1 MKHYVSL
8 FTFLSIFFLTSSN
21 YGMKSLREIERQIV
35 HRKIR
40 SIGKENFLNIGQ
52 ITTLVDPQA
61 KDPFSKLVMER
72 INKKPSSPLGKYTQ
86 YRHAKDDFNVPY
98 IELVSTFNK
107 DNLLK
112 ILNKE

>member
-8 FTFLSIFFLTSSN
+8 FTFLSIFFMPSSN
-21 YGMKSLREIERQIV
+21 YGMKSLCKIERQIV
-35 HRKIR
+35 RRKIR
-40 SIGKENFLNIGQ
+40 SIGKENILKIGQ
-52 ITTLVDPQA
+52 ITTLVDPYGQ
-61 KDPFSKLVMER
+61 DSFSQMVMKR